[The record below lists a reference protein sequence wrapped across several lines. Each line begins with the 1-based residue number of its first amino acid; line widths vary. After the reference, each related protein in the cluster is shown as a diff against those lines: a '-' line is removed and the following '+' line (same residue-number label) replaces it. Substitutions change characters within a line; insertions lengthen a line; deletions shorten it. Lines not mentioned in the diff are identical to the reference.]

1 MNRDFTYTKYEQLLT
16 AILDAGYACI
26 PTNRFFDTAK
36 PLPEKLFILRHDV
49 DRLPFNAVKLAQI
62 QRKHE
67 VTGTYYWRIHR
78 ESYNETAIRQVVDL
92 GHELGYHY
100 EDLTICKGNIQ
111 AAIRHFE
118 EKLDHFRKFYP
129 VVSIC
134 MHGSPMT
141 KWDNRDIWNHA
152 NYRDYKV
159 VSEPYY
165 DFDFKTMFYLTDT
178 GRHWN
183 NKEISVRDK
192 VDSGYDIPINGTDD
206 IIQKLRSGQL
216 PNHLM
221 YNIHPQRWNN
231 GLFLW
236 SKELIGQNVKNVIKR
251 KLVKP

>member
-1 MNRDFTYTKYEQLLT
+1 MNRDFTYYKYEQLLT
-16 AILDAGYACI
+16 AILESGYTCM
-26 PTNRFFDTAK
+26 PTNRFFDATE

-49 DRLPFNAVKLAQI
+49 DRLPFNAVKLAEI
-62 QRKHE
+62 QRKHD
-67 VTGTYYWRIHR
+67 VTGTYYWRIHP
-78 ESYNETAIRQVVDL
+78 ESYNETAIRQVVEL

-100 EDLTICKGNIQ
+100 EDVTLCKGNIPE
-111 AAIRHFE
+111 AIRHFE
-118 EKLDHFRKFYP
+118 EKLEHFRKFYP
-129 VVSIC
+129 ITSIC

-141 KWDNRDIWNHA
+141 KWDNRQIWEQA
-152 NYRDYKV
+152 NYRDYNV
-159 VSEPYY
+159 ISEPYY

-192 VDSGYDIPINGTDD
+192 VDSGFDIPINGTND
-206 IIQKLRSGQL
+206 IIRKLRSGQL

-221 YNIHPQRWNN
+221 YNIHPHRWNN
-231 GLFLW
+231 GMYRW